1 MPLNVVRILEWSAAA
16 GRNCGNERDA
26 DVSFVP
32 ARKNINKIKIIK
44 EGENVWMLVNKNQFY
59 VNKIR
64 RGKMEKL
71 MDLNLILPEIFGI
84 LLKFNFWV
92 AMTMLKMLIP
102 NREFFWLTFDLGWFK
117 RFLLLKLIAVKTT
130 PGLWVILTL
139 ISFENQNRLQNL
151 SK

>member
-1 MPLNVVRILEWSAAA
+1 
-16 GRNCGNERDA
+16 
-26 DVSFVP
+26 
-32 ARKNINKIKIIK
+32 
-44 EGENVWMLVNKNQFY
+44 
-59 VNKIR
+59 
-64 RGKMEKL
+64 MEKL

-92 AMTMLKMLIP
+92 AMTMLKKLIP
-102 NREFFWLTFDLGWFK
+102 NREFFWLTFNLGLFK

-139 ISFENQNRLQNL
+139 ISFENQNRLPNL